1 MFSVCDRAL
10 EPRILER
17 LLADAGAGAQVIFE
31 GRVRN
36 CNGGREVCRLEYEA
50 HPALAAAEGNR
61 IIEAARSRYAIL
73 HAAAAHRTGMLEVG
87 ECAVWVGVS
96 APHRDAAFSACRFII
111 DELKS
116 RLPIWKK
123 EHYAD
128 GYSDWV
134 GCEHP

>member
-10 EPRILER
+10 EPQALER
-17 LLADAGAGAQVIFE
+17 LLADGGAGAQVTFE

-50 HPALAAAEGNR
+50 HAALAAVEGNR
-61 IIEAARSRYAIL
+61 IIEAACRQYPIL
-73 HAAAAHRTGMLEVG
+73 HAVAAHRTGVLEVG

-96 APHRDAAFSACRFII
+96 AAHRAAAFSACRFII

-128 GYSDWV
+128 GDSDWV
-134 GCEHP
+134 GC